1 MSLIILIWSIY
12 TLKEWEMKSEN
23 VNEKWEM
30 RNKRNR
36 LNIIQDTSK

>member
-1 MSLIILIWSIY
+1 
-12 TLKEWEMKSEN
+12 MKSEN

-36 LNIIQDTSK
+36 LNIIQDTSKQK